1 RVGVVSGSVMRGAA
15 SDQRRGCGAGRRRAQ
30 ATVAAGLGLAVLAV
44 LPWPD
49 VAWGQASTT
58 LDEVVVQGAP
68 AAPRRPSVTPDR
80 SSATTSA
87 RSAPTTPQ
95 PLSALSVVAT
105 TPATGIGFDRSK
117 VPSLVQTLTAED

>member
-1 RVGVVSGSVMRGAA
+1 
-15 SDQRRGCGAGRRRAQ
+15 
-30 ATVAAGLGLAVLAV
+30 TVAAGLGLAVLAA
-44 LPWPD
+44 LPRPD

-117 VPSLVQTLTAED
+117 VPSLVQTLTTEDFTRARSASALGALQQRVPGVNLTDI